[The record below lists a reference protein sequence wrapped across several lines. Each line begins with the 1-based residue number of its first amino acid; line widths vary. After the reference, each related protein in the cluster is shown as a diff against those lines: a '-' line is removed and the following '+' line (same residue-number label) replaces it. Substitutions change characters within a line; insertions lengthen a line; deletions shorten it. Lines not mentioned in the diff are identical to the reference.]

1 MTLSPGATIGILGA
15 GQLGRMLAIAALK
28 LGLRTHIFAPEA
40 AAPAYDAAAAR
51 TVAAFDDE
59 AALTRF
65 AEAVDVATFEF
76 ENVPTATV
84 EFLAGRVPVRPGVRA
99 LAQTQDRLVEK
110 TFLRDLGLK
119 TAPFVKVE
127 DAGALVRAVAE
138 LGRPA
143 ILKTRRLGYDGKGQS
158 LIREGSNVAAVHR
171 TLGSAPMILEG
182 FVAFERE
189 VSVVAARSLEGEIVA
204 YDLCENEHERHIL
217 ARTRAPA
224 RVGPETSVQAKR
236 IAGQVLEALEYVG
249 VLAVEMFV
257 VRDRHGHEGLIVNE
271 IAPRVHNSGHWTIEG
286 AQTSQFEQ
294 HIRAIAGWPLGVT
307 TRRGRAEMHNLIG
320 EDAQEWSDILAQ
332 PDLSL
337 HLYGKLEIRPDRKMG
352 HVTRNLSGDA
362 GGVAGVG
369 DPARAQASRRNAIGE
384 RVDRARPRLDSPTA
398 PSLYRRLA
406 SMRLRLSRAH
416 GGIAQLVRAA
426 ES

>member
-204 YDLCENEHERHIL
+204 YDLCENEHEHHIL

-224 RVGPETSVQAKR
+224 RVGAETAVEAKR
-236 IAGQVLEALEYVG
+236 IARAVLEALDYVG
-249 VLAVEMFV
+249 ILAVELFV
-257 VRDRHGHEGLIVNE
+257 VRDRRGEEGLVVNE

-286 AQTSQFEQ
+286 AETSQFEQ
-294 HIRAIAGWPLGVT
+294 HIRAIAGWPLGVAR
-307 TRRGRAEMHNLIG
+307 RRGRAEMHNLIG
-320 EDAQEWSDILAQ
+320 EDAEEWRDILAQ

-352 HVTRNLSGDA
+352 HVTRIF
-362 GGVAGVG
+362 
-369 DPARAQASRRNAIGE
+369 PE
-384 RVDRARPRLDSPTA
+384 TPEP
-398 PSLYRRLA
+398 
-406 SMRLRLSRAH
+406 
-416 GGIAQLVRAA
+416 
-426 ES
+426 

>member
-1 MTLSPGATIGILGA
+1 MILSPGATVGILGA
-15 GQLGRMLAIAALK
+15 GQLGRMLAVAALK

-51 TVAAFDDE
+51 TVAPFEDE
-59 AALTRF
+59 AALARF
-65 AEAVDVATFEF
+65 AEAVDVVTFEF

-84 EFLAGRVPVRPGVRA
+84 EFLARRVAVRPGVRA

-110 TFLRDLGLK
+110 TFLRDLGLR

-143 ILKTRRLGYDGKGQS
+143 ILKTRRFGYDGKGQS

-171 TLGSAPMILEG
+171 TLGPAPMILEG

-204 YDLCENEHERHIL
+204 FDLCENEHERHIL

-224 RVGPETSVQAKR
+224 RVSHETAAEAKR
-236 IAGQVLEALEYVG
+236 IAGVVLEALDYVG
-249 VLAVEMFV
+249 VLAVELFV
-257 VRDRHGHEGLIVNE
+257 VRDRQGHEGLVVNE

-286 AQTSQFEQ
+286 AETSQFEQ
-294 HIRAIAGWPLGVT
+294 HMRAIAGWPLGAT
-307 TRRGRAEMHNLIG
+307 TRRGAIEMRNLIG
-320 EDAQEWSDILAQ
+320 EEADDWRDILAE
-332 PDLSL
+332 PDMSL
-337 HLYGKLEIRPDRKMG
+337 HLYGKLQSRPGRKMG
-352 HVTRNLSGDA
+352 HVTRVLKPQ
-362 GGVAGVG
+362 VG
-369 DPARAQASRRNAIGE
+369 
-384 RVDRARPRLDSPTA
+384 
-398 PSLYRRLA
+398 
-406 SMRLRLSRAH
+406 
-416 GGIAQLVRAA
+416 
-426 ES
+426 